1 MAGADREGGT
11 SLLLVPFPATG
22 VGPLMRG
29 MGWSEDEEGEVL
41 LAGVEGGFF
50 RVLLFLGTL
59 GESLAVTDSLSL
71 AAAAAAATEAEA
83 AELSEA
89 AAAAAAAANA
99 AAAEAGMDEF
109 FSDWLR
115 PLTCR
120 VSANFKKSF
129 KYDSCTST

>member
-41 LAGVEGGFF
+41 LAGVGGGFF

-71 AAAAAAATEAEA
+71 AAAAAAATEAA
-83 AELSEA
+83 GLSEA

-129 KYDSCTST
+129 KCDSCTST

>member
-41 LAGVEGGFF
+41 LAGVGGGFF
-50 RVLLFLGTL
+50 KVLLFLGTL

-71 AAAAAAATEAEA
+71 AAAAAAATEAA
-83 AELSEA
+83 GLSE
-89 AAAAAAAANA
+89 AAAAAAANA

-129 KYDSCTST
+129 KCDSCTST

>member
-41 LAGVEGGFF
+41 LAGVGGGFF

-71 AAAAAAATEAEA
+71 AAAAAAATEAA
-83 AELSEA
+83 GLSE
-89 AAAAAAAANA
+89 AAAAAAANA

-129 KYDSCTST
+129 KCDSCTST